1 LIGKRQSLKENKMT
15 TYTATAYNS
24 NGRTGTRTI
33 SAKTVRGAKT
43 IASNW
48 ASADTTVIIIES
60 KIEAWRKQDG
70 KWYMI

>member
-1 LIGKRQSLKENKMT
+1 
-15 TYTATAYNS
+15 
-24 NGRTGTRTI
+24 
-33 SAKTVRGAKT
+33 VRGAKT